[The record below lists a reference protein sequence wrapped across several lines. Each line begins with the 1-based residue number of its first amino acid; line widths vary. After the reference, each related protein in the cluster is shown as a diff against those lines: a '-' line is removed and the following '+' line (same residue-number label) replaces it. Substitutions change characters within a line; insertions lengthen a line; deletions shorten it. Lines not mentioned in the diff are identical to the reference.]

1 MALRMQKISLDY
13 RSLTIS
19 GGDLM
24 THKYPRVYKALKELG
39 FSPHRALDVLLDAK
53 RKLPQGLMF
62 VRIAHRVHREHGAR
76 V

>member
-1 MALRMQKISLDY
+1 
-13 RSLTIS
+13 
-19 GGDLM
+19 M